1 MKLTWLGH
9 SAFRIETGR
18 AVVLIDPF
26 FTGNPTFPGS
36 IEAAAQGVTHILV
49 THGHDDHLG
58 DAAAIAAQS
67 GAQVVANFEICQY
80 LAARGAA
87 NINPGNSGG
96 SVACGAF
103 DVAFTPAVHS
113 SGTVTEAGGSIYLGN
128 PNGLILKPQDGPS
141 VFHMGDTDIFGDMA
155 LIQEFHAPHVGIVPV
170 GDRFT
175 MSGRTAAVAV
185 RRYFQFRAVIPC
197 HYGTFGLLAPD
208 PSDFVAGIEGAD
220 TRVLVPVAGQQFEI

>member
-9 SAFRIETGR
+9 SAFRVEMGE

-26 FTGNPTFPGS
+26 FSGNPTFPGS
-36 IEAAAQGVTHILV
+36 IEDAAQGVTHILV

-67 GAQVVANFEICQY
+67 GAQVIANFEICQY
-80 LAARGAA
+80 LAAQGAT
-87 NINPGNSGG
+87 NINPGNTGG
-96 SVACGAF
+96 SLGCGDF

-113 SGTVTEAGGSIYLGN
+113 SGAMGENGHSVYLGN
-128 PNGLILKPQDGPS
+128 PNGLILKPRQGRS
-141 VFHMGDTDIFGDMA
+141 IFHMGDTDIFGDMA
-155 LIQEFHAPHVGIVPV
+155 LIQEFHEPDVGIVPV

-175 MSGRTAAVAV
+175 MNGRTAAIAV
-185 RRYFQFRAVIPC
+185 RRYFRFEAVIPC

-208 PSDFVAGIEGAD
+208 PSDFVAGLDGAG
-220 TRVLVPVAGQQFEI
+220 TRVIVPRTGQAFEL

>member
-9 SAFRIETGR
+9 SAFRIETG
-18 AVVLIDPF
+18 AAIVLIDPF
-26 FTGNPTFPGS
+26 FTGNPRFPGS
-36 IEAAAQGVTHILV
+36 IAEAAQGVTHILV

-67 GAQVVANFEICQY
+67 GAQVIANFEICQY
-80 LAARGAA
+80 LAGQGAS

-96 SVACGAF
+96 SVSCGGF

-113 SGTVTEAGGSIYLGN
+113 SGTLGEGGRSTYLGN
-128 PNGLILKPQDGPS
+128 PNGLILKPQHGPS
-141 VFHMGDTDIFGDMA
+141 LFHMGDTDIFSDMA
-155 LIQEFHAPHVGIVPV
+155 LIQEFHAPQVGIVPV

-175 MSGRTAAVAV
+175 MSGRIAAIAV
-185 RRYFQFRAVIPC
+185 RRYFRFDAVIPC

-208 PSDFVAGIEGAD
+208 PSDFVAGLEGAA
-220 TRVLVPVAGQQFEI
+220 TRVIVPPAGEPFEI